1 MNEILIVFLCFDV
14 YLLLITRKLSLICDC
29 KLLQI
34 LLFFLR
40 LKVMSKIVSAGFN
53 VKTKAWTFE
62 AKDKAI
68 RPEAKAIKV
77 GLEAPQ
83 SLTSTSTSL
92 SLNQRSR
99 QILEKFCKLACTEL
113 NRLTLTT
120 GLK

>member
-14 YLLLITRKLSLICDC
+14 YLLLITHKLLLICDC

-53 VKTKAWTFE
+53 AKTKAWTFE

-92 SLNQRSR
+92 SLN
-99 QILEKFCKLACTEL
+99 EL
-113 NRLTLTT
+113 YHASHLWYPPFYTSPMASSALQH
-120 GLK
+120 